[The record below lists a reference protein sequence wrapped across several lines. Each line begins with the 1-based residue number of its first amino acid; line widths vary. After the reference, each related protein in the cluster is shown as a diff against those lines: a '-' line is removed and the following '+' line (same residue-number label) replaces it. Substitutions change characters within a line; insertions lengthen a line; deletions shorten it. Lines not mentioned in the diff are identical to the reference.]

1 MVLFAR
7 LISLVLLAL
16 TTSATTWPATSHPT
30 THRTHYVGADRSL
43 KLEVFHPTSTFEG
56 FGVDGVDPL
65 LTYHQYPRDI
75 QGGTLD
81 LGGAAMSFLAS
92 TLGVSEDSVHLNTR
106 AQGQVSHHVFL
117 AQKINGVPVANAVA
131 NVAFNK
137 YGKVSS
143 FSSSFVEHSSSA
155 DINPS
160 VSLDDAIATAENTL
174 YGTYYGHPPSLEFVV
189 KPCGFAALTHV
200 IQIHN
205 KTAGTWYEAFLDAH
219 DNKVISVTDFVAKAT
234 YRVLPITAKDP
245 DTKGFLDIMDPEDLA
260 VSPNGWHTNV
270 TNATDGNNALAY
282 KGTENNTASATAPN
296 LVFDYWDYPEADP
309 TFESNVPAAI
319 TNAFYIVNVFHDFA
333 YLYGFTETTFNFQS
347 NNFGKGGEGQ
357 DRVLVSVQDSTDIN
371 NADFGTPPE
380 YACHFKVCR
389 WAYLNQKN
397 SGQSGKMRLFL
408 FSYTTPRRDPAFQ
421 NDVVIHECQHGA
433 TNRMT
438 GGGTARCFGTLE
450 SGAVAEAFADAVSD
464 ALTQN
469 ETTSDYLFGLGV
481 SPTGL
486 RSRPYSTSS
495 VTNPL
500 RYSSLNGMTDVH
512 AMGEVLGNTF
522 HNVYAALV
530 AAFGWSRQST
540 VDPNAPEGDVI
551 FFHLLYDALLLQPCV
566 PSFTTARDAWIQA
579 DANRYDGANACLL
592 WQVFASKGLGV
603 NAANYIDDTTIPP
616 ELQCVSS

>member
-7 LISLVLLAL
+7 FISPVLLAL

-56 FGVDGVDPL
+56 FGVDGVEPL
-65 LTYHQYPRDI
+65 LTHQQYPRGI
-75 QGGTLD
+75 QGGALD
-81 LGGAAMSFLAS
+81 LGGAGVSFLAS
-92 TLGVSEDSVHLNTR
+92 RLGVSEDSIHLNTR
-106 AQGQVSHHVFL
+106 AQGQVAHHVFL

-137 YGKVSS
+137 HGKVSS

-160 VSLDDAIATAENTL
+160 VSLDDAIATAEKTL
-174 YGTYYGHPPSLEFVV
+174 YGTYNGHPPKLEFVV

-205 KTAGTWYEAFLDAH
+205 MTAGTWYEAFVDAH
-219 DNKVISVTDFVAKAT
+219 NNTVISLTDFVAKAT

-245 DTKGFLDIMDPEDLA
+245 DTEGFIDIIDPEDLA
-260 VSPNGWHTNV
+260 VSPNGWHQEFTTA
-270 TNATDGNNALAY
+270 TNATDGNNAIAY
-282 KGTENNTASATAPN
+282 VGNENNTATATATTPD
-296 LVFDYWDYPEADP
+296 LVFEYMDYPVDDP
-309 TFESNVPAAI
+309 TFESNIPAAI
-319 TNAFYIVNVFHDFA
+319 TNAFYVVNVYHDFA

-357 DRVLVSVQDSTDIN
+357 DRVLVSVQDSQDMN
-371 NADFGTPPE
+371 NANFLTPPD
-380 YACHFKVCR
+380 
-389 WAYLNQKN
+389 
-397 SGQSGKMRLFL
+397 GQSGQMRLFL
-408 FSYTTPRRDPAFQ
+408 YALTTPRRDSALQ
-421 NDVVIHECQHGA
+421 NDIVIHECQHGA

-438 GGGTARCFGTLE
+438 GGATARCFGTLE
-450 SGAVAEAFADAVSD
+450 SGAVAEGFADAI
-464 ALTQN
+464 ALSQN

-481 SPTGL
+481 NSTGL
-486 RSRPYSTSS
+486 RSRPYSTSN

-512 AMGEVLGNTF
+512 EMGEVMANIF

-530 AAFGWSRQST
+530 AAFGWSREST
-540 VDPNAPEGDVI
+540 VDPNAPEGNVV
-551 FFHLLYDALLLQPCV
+551 FFHLFFDALLLQPCV
-566 PSFTTARDAWIQA
+566 PSFTTSRDAWIQA

-592 WQVFASKGLGV
+592 WQVFASRGLGV

-616 ELQCVSS
+616 DLQCVSS